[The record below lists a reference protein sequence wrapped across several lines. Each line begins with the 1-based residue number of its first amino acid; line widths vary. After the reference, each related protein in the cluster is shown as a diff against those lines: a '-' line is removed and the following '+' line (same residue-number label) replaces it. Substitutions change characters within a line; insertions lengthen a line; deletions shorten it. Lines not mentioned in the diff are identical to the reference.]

1 LAIHSGHLPDT
12 VTSVRGSMR
21 ERSKGRWQLRVFEG
35 ADPIT
40 GQKRYRTTN
49 VQGTKREAQRALA
62 ALVVEVD
69 KGTVAPAAKTVEAL
83 LAAWLE
89 HIEHLGRSPTTLYGY
104 RRLVKLLPAGFAA
117 QPLRK
122 VTPKMVDD
130 LYVHLGAVGRRKP
143 ATVLRFHAV
152 LRAAFGQAERWG
164 WLDRSPLDRATPPRV
179 HRKEIQPPSVE
190 AVLKV
195 IEVATESRNPDNA
208 LVLRLLAATG
218 CRRGEVCG
226 LQWADIDLEGD
237 PMTVT
242 IRRAVVEV
250 EGALI
255 AKDTKTH
262 AVRTVGLDLDTAAL
276 LKAHW
281 TSAAETGLAAG
292 TPPQPG
298 HFVFQREPGSAEP
311 MPPDRISQ
319 AWRRLCQT
327 AGVTARLH
335 DLRHLQASLL
345 LDAGEAVTTV
355 AARLGHRDT
364 STTLK
369 VYGHLMPGADTRAAG
384 IVGSA
389 LSRREDAT

>member
-1 LAIHSGHLPDT
+1 
-12 VTSVRGSMR
+12 MR

-40 GQKRYRTTN
+40 GQKRYRTKN
-49 VQGTKREAQRALA
+49 VQGTKREAQTALA

-69 KGTVAPAAKTVEAL
+69 KGTVVPAAKTVGAL

-89 HIEHLGRSPTTLYGY
+89 HIEHLGRSPTTLDGY
-104 RRLVKLLPAGFAA
+104 RRLVKQLPAGFTA

-179 HRKEIQPPSVE
+179 HRKEIQPPAVE
-190 AVLKV
+190 AVVKV
-195 IEVATESRNPDNA
+195 IEAATESRNPDNA

-226 LQWADIDLEGD
+226 LQWDDIDLEGD

-242 IRRAVVEV
+242 IRRSVVEV
-250 EGALI
+250 KRELI
-255 AKDTKTH
+255 VKDTKTH
-262 AVRTVGLDLDTAAL
+262 AVRTVGLDPDTAGL

-281 TSAAETGLAAG
+281 TTTAEIGLAAG
-292 TPPQPG
+292 APPQSD

-327 AGVTARLH
+327 AGVKARLH

-369 VYGHLMPGADTRAAG
+369 VYGHLMPGADGRAAG
-384 IVGSA
+384 IVGAA
-389 LSRREDAT
+389 LGRKGPGGS